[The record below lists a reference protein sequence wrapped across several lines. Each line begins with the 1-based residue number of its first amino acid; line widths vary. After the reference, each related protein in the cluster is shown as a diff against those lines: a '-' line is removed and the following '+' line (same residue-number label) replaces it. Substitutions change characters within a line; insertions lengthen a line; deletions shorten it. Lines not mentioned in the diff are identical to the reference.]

1 MKSQQNRI
9 ELVTKPAAGF
19 LIELV
24 TISHDL
30 THHYHTIDLTL
41 HLQPSVDVEV
51 CGRKQHL
58 FKTTLSFTALK
69 GNQNIHSRSAL
80 TCGVFGS
87 GVVEAL
93 ESLWIDDKD
102 IRVRPDCQTSLLGVE
117 VECLGGVCA
126 S

>member
-1 MKSQQNRI
+1 MTTP
-9 ELVTKPAAGF
+9 VAGL

-24 TISHDL
+24 TIGHDL

-41 HLQPSVDVEV
+41 HLQPCVDVEV

-58 FKTTLSFTALK
+58 FKTALGFTTFK
-69 GNQNIHSRSAL
+69 GKQKFSAL

-93 ESLWIDDKD
+93 ESFWIDDKD
-102 IRVRPDCQTSLLGVE
+102 
-117 VECLGGVCA
+117 VCV
-126 S
+126 

>member
-1 MKSQQNRI
+1 MTRP
-9 ELVTKPAAGF
+9 PAGL

-41 HLQPSVDVEV
+41 NLQPRVDVEV

-58 FKTTLSFTALK
+58 FKTTLGFIAFK
-69 GNQNIHSRSAL
+69 VKRNIHSRSAL

-102 IRVRPDCQTSLLGVE
+102 IRV
-117 VECLGGVCA
+117 
-126 S
+126 